1 MSSET
6 YDEAFERQVA
16 AYLELRPA
24 IILSALNC
32 HYKGRGT
39 FNQTKFFD
47 LDCLTEALRHSP
59 IDASKILPEE
69 GEISMKDGPFGL
81 EYKGYGSQKSDWK
94 IVPNENSGEKDEGER
109 VLL

>member
-47 LDCLTEALRHSP
+47 LNCLTEALRRSP
-59 IDASKILPEE
+59 IDASKILPGE
-69 GEISMKDGPFGL
+69 GGISMNDGPFRS
-81 EYKGYGSQKSDWK
+81 EYNGYGSQKSDWK
-94 IVPNENSGEKDEGER
+94 IILDE
-109 VLL
+109 